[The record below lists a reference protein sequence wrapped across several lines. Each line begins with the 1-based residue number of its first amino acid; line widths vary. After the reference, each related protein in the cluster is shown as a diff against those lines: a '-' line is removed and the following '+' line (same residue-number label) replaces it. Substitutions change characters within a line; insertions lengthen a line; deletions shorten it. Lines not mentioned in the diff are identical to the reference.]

1 VRACDALQIVCPQ
14 CSAQYDF
21 PVEAVPDE
29 GLRAKCA
36 ACNFIMQVARS
47 GEVSEAAHPPAVEAP
62 TPEAPAYSGYLL
74 VSRKSSSPL
83 PVDAVA
89 VSISPHTPA
98 APAPVPAG
106 SAPLGRA
113 QKRPAPPPQAGAP
126 DVVVRT
132 DGRADR
138 VVVEQPKVI
147 LNLDDIGT
155 PAPALIERVSSAAEV
170 FAPAPVDVPD
180 ARTFNPFRR
189 AASWV
194 MLFGTLGVAGYFVVL
209 PQLAPPPPPRVAA
222 PAAVV
227 ETPLFARG
235 VLQIEDL
242 RLEWLP
248 KKAGAVV
255 HGTLVNRT
263 GLTQSAI
270 ALTASLLK
278 SGVPK
283 LQRVVACCDALT
295 LDAATLI
302 AATPDHAHLAPR
314 LSLSGRPPL
323 ADGERRAFSVVF
335 PGPLVDT
342 VDLTPRVEV
351 KFNEPLR
358 TP

>member
-1 VRACDALQIVCPQ
+1 VQIVCPQ

-21 PVEAVPDE
+21 PIEAVPDE

-36 ACNFIMQVARS
+36 ACDYVMQVARS
-47 GEVSEAAHPPAVEAP
+47 GEVSGAAAPPAVEAP
-62 TPEAPAYSGYLL
+62 AAEAPAYSGYLL
-74 VSRKSSSPL
+74 VSRRSGSPL
-83 PVDAVA
+83 PVDAVTA
-89 VSISPHTPA
+89 PIAPVAPA

-126 DVVVRT
+126 DVVVFT

-138 VVVEQPKVI
+138 VLVEQPKVI

-155 PAPALIERVSSAAEV
+155 PAPAVREHTSERVGTDQV
-170 FAPAPVDVPD
+170 LAPAPVDVPD
-180 ARTFNPFRR
+180 ARTLNPFRR
-189 AASWV
+189 AAPWV
-194 MLFGTLGVAGYFVVL
+194 MLLGTLGVAASFVLL
-209 PQLAPPPPPRVAA
+209 PQLAPPPPPPVAA

-235 VLQIEDL
+235 ALQIEDL

-248 KKAGAVV
+248 RKAGAVV

-278 SGVPK
+278 EGVPTR
-283 LQRVVACCDALT
+283 QRVVACCDALT
-295 LDAATLI
+295 LDAAAHI
-302 AATPDHAHLAPR
+302 AATPDHPHLAPR

-323 ADGERRAFSVVF
+323 PDSERRALSVVF
-335 PGPLVDT
+335 PGPVADT
-342 VDLTPRVEV
+342 VGVTPRVEV

>member
-1 VRACDALQIVCPQ
+1 MRACDALQIVCPQ

-36 ACNFIMQVARS
+36 ACGFVMQVARS
-47 GEVSEAAHPPAVEAP
+47 DEVGEAAPPPVVEAP
-62 TPEAPAYSGYLL
+62 TAEAPAYSGYLL

-89 VSISPHTPA
+89 APIAPA

-106 SAPLGRA
+106 SAQLGRA

-155 PAPALIERVSSAAEV
+155 PAPAVIERVSSAAEV

-180 ARTFNPFRR
+180 ARSLNPFRR
-189 AASWV
+189 AAPGFLLLV
-194 MLFGTLGVAGYFVVL
+194 TLGVAGYFVFRS
-209 PQLAPPPPPRVAA
+209 QLAPPPPPPVAA

-235 VLQIEDL
+235 ALQIEDL

-248 KKAGAVV
+248 RKAGAVV
-255 HGTLVNRT
+255 HGALVNRT

-295 LDAATLI
+295 LDAATQI

-342 VDLTPRVEV
+342 VDVTPRVEV

>member
-1 VRACDALQIVCPQ
+1 MRACDALQIVCPQ

-36 ACNFIMQVARS
+36 ACNFFMQVARS

-83 PVDAVA
+83 PVDA

-189 AASWV
+189 AAPWV